1 MLYFCINA
9 IFGKNLVLEIWA
21 EMLAV
26 NKIAGFLNELYLYN
40 KIVKKPDFLLVDTD
54 SWKLKFD

>member
-1 MLYFCINA
+1 
-9 IFGKNLVLEIWA
+9 
-21 EMLAV
+21 MLAA

-40 KIVKKPDFLLVDTD
+40 KIVKKPDFLLVDRD